1 VSRLLTTSRAERR
14 PSHPSTSPH
23 PQEAKVMKFWRWLSV
38 LLLTLVPM
46 NARAISLQWVSG
58 STQMS

>member
-1 VSRLLTTSRAERR
+1 
-14 PSHPSTSPH
+14 
-23 PQEAKVMKFWRWLSV
+23 MKFWRWLSV